1 MASAVDKNL
10 KAYELGRAQYEV
22 GKIDLLSLLRMQTH
36 DPTHTFSVFASA
48 EVRRARKF
56 IKVPGALPKVTS
68 F

>member
-22 GKIDLLSLLRMQTH
+22 GKIDSLSALQMQTRY
-36 DPTHTFSVFASA
+36 PTYNFSVFPSA
-48 EVRRARKF
+48 EVRRALKF
-56 IKVPGALPKVTS
+56 KKMPWALPKVTS